1 MNKKTDQTQKSEIV
15 SAELK
20 EIEVG
25 EEDKQKDD
33 PKNWKELKERNLTL
47 EEILS
52 LETNNAVTLMIFF
65 KFPKTFANLNL
76 SF

>member
-1 MNKKTDQTQKSEIV
+1 MNKKTDQKQKSEIV

-20 EIEVG
+20 AIEVV

-52 LETNNAVTLMIFF
+52 LETNNAVTFKIFF
-65 KFPKTFANLNL
+65 KLPKTFANLN
-76 SF
+76 